1 MWYYLDYNP
10 ETKIFKVTDQTKD
23 LYGKALEVKERF
35 FDIHYDQH
43 LEDDDIILDY
53 IEIKASSIFSDILW
67 DYLYQ
72 GEIKIISEK
81 SWQVIREFNLLNL
94 KNYLTIVKRKDISK
108 KYYSLRGF
116 GEIYQFID
124 FNKSSFSW
132 YKSKIKHSER
142 INFDNEKKYREFSKS
157 VGPIDS
163 INPIEIFF
171 TSEFINKEYDLIPL
185 GYLKPCSFLIS
196 KRLKEKL
203 DTEKLIGFEFKECEY
218 IKN

>member
-1 MWYYLDYNP
+1 MWYFLDYNP
-10 ETKIFKVTDQTKD
+10 EPKIFKVTDQTKNLFD
-23 LYGKALEVKERF
+23 KALEVKKRF
-35 FDIHYDQH
+35 FDIHYDEH
-43 LEDDDIILDY
+43 LDDDIILDY
-53 IEIKASSIFSDILW
+53 IEIKANSIFSDILW

-81 SWQVIREFNLLNL
+81 SWNVIREFNLLNI
-94 KNYLTIVKRKDISK
+94 KSYLTIVKRNDISK

-132 YKSKIKHSER
+132 YKSKIKNSER
-142 INFDNEKKYREFSKS
+142 INFDNEKQYREFSKS

-163 INPIEIFF
+163 INPLEIFF

-185 GYLKPCSFLIS
+185 GYLKPCSFLVS

-218 IKN
+218 IKT